1 LTEKKKILVTGSNG
15 QVGSEFQTI
24 KDAYPRYS
32 FIFLSKS
39 DLDISN
45 PVQVEKTVTSHNP
58 DYLINCAA
66 YTAVDKAEE
75 DKETAYRINVEA
87 VGILASICTKLGVK
101 LVHISTDYVFD
112 GKSQKPYTE
121 DDPVKPINTYG
132 ETKLLGE
139 LQAMSNCSDSI
150 IIRTSWVYSSYG
162 NNFVKTMIR
171 LLTEKEE
178 IRVIEDQIGS
188 PTYAAD
194 LADTIMQII
203 DSGKWIPGIYN
214 YSNEGKISWYEFAS
228 EIKVLI
234 HSYCRI
240 IPITTAEYPTAA
252 RRPKFSLLSKDK
264 IEKVYGV
271 NPKDWKQSLKNCINK
286 MPVD

>member
-1 LTEKKKILVTGSNG
+1 
-15 QVGSEFQTI
+15 
-24 KDAYPRYS
+24 
-32 FIFLSKS
+32 
-39 DLDISN
+39 
-45 PVQVEKTVTSHNP
+45 
-58 DYLINCAA
+58 
-66 YTAVDKAEE
+66 
-75 DKETAYRINVEA
+75 
-87 VGILASICTKLGVK
+87 
-101 LVHISTDYVFD
+101 
-112 GKSQKPYTE
+112 
-121 DDPVKPINTYG
+121 
-132 ETKLLGE
+132 
-139 LQAMSNCSDSI
+139 
-150 IIRTSWVYSSYG
+150 
-162 NNFVKTMIR
+162 MIR